1 MAKFSKAPKF
11 SKTPP
16 CEELGPG
23 DGLDPRL
30 DPIERKSGNRKALQ
44 LCAQVADALN
54 MALADCS
61 DEYLREA
68 FVESVIPAPDS
79 SHMLVKIRTTSDK
92 ELVVDALNKA
102 SGRMR
107 NEIAN
112 AIHRK
117 KVPQLRFE
125 VNQL

>member
-16 CEELGPG
+16 CDELGPG

-30 DPIERKSGNRKALQ
+30 DPIERKPGNRKALQ
-44 LCAQVADALN
+44 LCAQVANALN

-61 DEYLREA
+61 DDCLREA
-68 FVESVIPAPDS
+68 FVESVVPAPDS
-79 SHMLVKIRTTSDK
+79 SHMLVKIRTALDK
-92 ELVVDALNKA
+92 ELINALQKA

-107 NEIAN
+107 NEIAG

-117 KVPQLRFE
+117 KVPQLRFD
-125 VNQL
+125 VNPMV

>member
-1 MAKFSKAPKF
+1 MARFRDA
-11 SKTPP
+11 PP

-23 DGLDPRL
+23 DGLDPRF
-30 DPIERKSGNRKALQ
+30 DPVERKPGNRKALQ
-44 LCAQVADALN
+44 LCAQVANALN

-61 DEYLREA
+61 DECLREA
-68 FVESVIPAPDS
+68 FVEAVVPAPDS
-79 SHMLVKIRTTSDK
+79 SHMLVKIRTTLDK
-92 ELVVDALNKA
+92 ELVMEALQKA

-107 NEIAN
+107 NEIAS

-125 VNQL
+125 VNTFV